1 MKLELVS
8 DGASSKFKIEDRTC
22 RWEVDEE
29 EREKRQ
35 REMKMEDQQ
44 PDSTNQTIITL
55 FHKSA
60 FRHFGNQL
68 KWGLDDPGCGES
80 ICMNI

>member
-8 DGASSKFKIEDRTC
+8 DGASSKFKIEDGTC

-29 EREKRQ
+29 ERRKRQ
-35 REMKMEDQQ
+35 RGMKMEDQQ
-44 PDSTNQTIITL
+44 FDSTNQTIITL

-60 FRHFGNQL
+60 FRQF
-68 KWGLDDPGCGES
+68 
-80 ICMNI
+80 